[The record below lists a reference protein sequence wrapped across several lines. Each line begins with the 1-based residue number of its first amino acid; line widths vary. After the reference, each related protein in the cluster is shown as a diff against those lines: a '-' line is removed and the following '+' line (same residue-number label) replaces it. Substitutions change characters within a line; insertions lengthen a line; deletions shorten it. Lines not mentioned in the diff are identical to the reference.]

1 MQTDQDLLGQLAAS
15 LPLEAYNALAPIL
28 QNLDQ
33 RVEAAAQA
41 PAPAPPPPP
50 PTALTV
56 DALRTHPHYVL
67 IHILLPS
74 EHHQSGAPAFLRE
87 GERRQADWPLQVP
100 LLFRGDAMSW
110 YSSFLKKVS
119 SLGKKVS
126 WGDLKSELYSKFDS
140 PLRVESLRS
149 DARNVPYKGNLL
161 RYIATFRE
169 IESQIPESDM
179 TFGDRFAYFLA
190 HLPAEYQRDLRRE
203 NPKNVEQMYF
213 AARELHRLNTLYHT
227 NPAGMSQPKKK
238 GKFKP
243 AHQLFPSFAS
253 SAGHAPTTST
263 TASTEPQPM
272 DLDAMEN
279 ASPKGPAQ
287 QQNMLRVRCFN
298 CNRTGHY
305 SRNCRAPRKP
315 RQQALNAMEV
325 DDEDDSTADSL
336 FVIQEPESPNDTDD
350 DDMPSLAS
358 DSEDDTDDDDMPSL
372 ASDSEDDTV
381 FWEDSDSDILPL
393 TPLPSDDED
402 DTCSTAANWGADT
415 PLDER
420 DAQVDGVSP
429 FWQQLASPSADE
441 AHAMEVD
448 PPEAERPLYINVNMS
463 DTSLLVLNLDDGA
476 DTNQDVPVYHV
487 LIPTP
492 NRFRSQFRCV
502 STIVDSGAA
511 SCYIIPTVVRD
522 LQIETIPITRR
533 TIRGA
538 GITSTSAI
546 ARFRIKI
553 GGIVRPIVAYVL
565 DRDCLRYGLVLG
577 QDWMRRH
584 NAQPDW
590 KTRSWYLTDPHT
602 EQTTRLAMESPHRL
616 IQDQPPPY
624 VMPPPYTSSPELY
637 SATSTEPLDCLPMDT
652 PRPRRVPVRE
662 QLAQAVGTLGD
673 KLRNLVKKRFP
684 KLFGTKV
691 RYDDIPTRRVMH
703 TINTQ
708 GAQPVRAQGR
718 PHSPPE
724 HEEIK
729 KFVDDALEDG
739 LIEPSTSPWSAP
751 IIFAKKKDG
760 TNRLCVDYRRLNDV
774 TVKNAYPLPRID
786 DTYQHFHGAKFFTTL
801 DLKSGYWQIPVHPES
816 REKTAFTTRFG
827 HYQFRVMEFGLC
839 NAPATFQSF
848 MNELLR
854 PFLDCCVIV
863 YLDDIVIF
871 SNDEH
876 NHVLDVL
883 NVLGALN
890 EAGIVLNEKKCVFAR
905 SSILYLGHIIS
916 NEGIRPDPDKVNA
929 IISWPT
935 PDNITRVRGFL
946 NLAGYY
952 RRFIP
957 AFARLA
963 SPLYDL
969 LKGSPR
975 KGAPIQWSASC
986 EHAFETL
993 KHKLTSSPVLG
1004 YPRPWH
1010 LFVIDTDASGDAIG
1024 GILHQSADRF
1034 DGGEEEGEARY
1045 RFKESKL
1052 HPIAYESRRMSPTEQ
1067 RYSAQERE
1075 MLAIDYCLQK
1085 WRGYVEG
1092 SPVVVRTDHESLKY
1106 FLSQKHLGRRLAR
1119 FADNIA
1125 HFDVRI
1131 IYRPGR
1137 NQLAADALSRRPGNP
1152 DVPDSETLGPLFA
1165 HPLEPEPVPIAH
1177 FETLEKWR
1185 QQLLDDP
1192 SSEPSRRGYALQD
1205 THLWR
1210 KVSNESGDIMVRVP
1224 TSLEDA
1230 RKLIHAVH
1238 DQIGHLG
1245 ARAVLDALRVRAQVP
1260 RATDLVTDVVR
1271 RCDQCQFTRRE
1282 APVPQHLH
1290 PLPRVDAFDCWA
1302 FDWIGPLQK
1311 SVNGNQYILTALDH
1325 GSDLPHATAH
1335 AARSHTGALE
1345 LLRALITQYG
1355 KPKALLTDNGE
1366 EFLSYPFQNYL
1377 HRLGIEHLRTSPYH
1391 PQTNGRLEKFN
1402 DNLTQTL
1409 AWLRA
1414 RTNTST
1420 GASPAFLAY
1429 GREARLPSEP
1439 TFDVLRRPPT
1449 DDEVATLQHARLERV
1464 RDLSRFRGEANMQ
1477 ALRRLEAAAEK
1488 REDTYRDRGIGIGSL
1503 VLRRSPEATKL
1514 HPRWDGPFIV
1524 HDLTDRN
1531 TYQLRTKN
1539 GYVLRTLYN
1548 AERLKPYNSSEAAPG
1563 LWYSSAELQRR
1574 DAKSRTENDLQ
1585 ARRII

>member
-1 MQTDQDLLGQLAAS
+1 M
-15 LPLEAYNALAPIL
+15 
-28 QNLDQ
+28 
-33 RVEAAAQA
+33 
-41 PAPAPPPPP
+41 
-50 PTALTV
+50 
-56 DALRTHPHYVL
+56 H
-67 IHILLPS
+67 
-74 EHHQSGAPAFLRE
+74 
-87 GERRQADWPLQVP
+87 
-100 LLFRGDAMSW
+100 W
-110 YSSFLKKVS
+110 YSYFLKKAS
-119 SLGKKVS
+119 TIGRKVS
-126 WGDLKSELYSKFDS
+126 WADLKSELYSKFDS
-140 PLRVESLRS
+140 PLRVESLRNQI
-149 DARNVPYKGNLL
+149 RHVPFKGSIL
-161 RYIATFRE
+161 RYITAFRE
-169 IESQIPESDM
+169 IESQIPESEM
-179 TFGDRFAYFLA
+179 TLGDRKSYFLD
-190 HLPAEYQRDLRRE
+190 HLPIEYRRDLRRPGME
-203 NPKNVEQMYF
+203 LKSMEAVYH
-213 AARELHRLNTLYHT
+213 ATRELYHLNTLHQ
-227 NPAGMSQPKKK
+227 NPAGMSQTHRKQKLK
-238 GKFKP
+238 
-243 AHQLFPSFAS
+243 QTYRSFPSFTS
-253 SAGHAPTTST
+253 SAGHPPTTS
-263 TASTEPQPM
+263 SEPQPM
-272 DLDAMEN
+272 DLDAMET
-279 ASPKGPAQ
+279 APPKGPVSN
-287 QQNMLRVRCFN
+287 QQNGLR
-298 CNRTGHY
+298 
-305 SRNCRAPRKP
+305 
-315 RQQALNAMEV
+315 ALNIMDI
-325 DDEDDSTADSL
+325 DDEDDGPTDSSSS
-336 FVIQEPESPNDTDD
+336 VQEPGDPCNSDD
-350 DDMPSLAS
+350 DDLPSLATCSETDVDTYWEGSEEELS
-358 DSEDDTDDDDMPSL
+358 D
-372 ASDSEDDTV
+372 
-381 FWEDSDSDILPL
+381 DSDSDILPL
-393 TPLPSDDED
+393 TPLPSDSD
-402 DTCSTAANWGADT
+402 DDDYSIAANWGADT
-415 PLDER
+415 PLDEC
-420 DAQVDGVSP
+420 DAQVDGITP
-429 FWQQLASPSADE
+429 FWQQLVQPLEEVHMMD
-441 AHAMEVD
+441 VD
-448 PPEAERPLYINVNMS
+448 PPETEWPLYVNVNLS
-463 DTSLLVLNLDDGA
+463 ESSLCVLNLDDGA
-476 DTNQDVPVYHV
+476 DTNQDIPVYHV
-487 LIPTP
+487 LIPLP
-492 NRFRSQFRCV
+492 NRFRGQFRCI
-502 STIVDSGAA
+502 SAIIDSGAA
-511 SCYIIPTVVRD
+511 SCYILPTIVQD
-522 LQIETIPITRR
+522 LGIETFPITRR

-538 GITSTSAI
+538 GTTSTSAV
-546 ARFRIKI
+546 ARFSIKI
-553 GGIVRPIVAYVL
+553 GGIVRPIIAYVL

-590 KTRSWYLTDPHT
+590 STRSWYLTDP
-602 EQTTRLAMESPHRL
+602 QTAQTARLAMDPPRRL

-624 VMPPPYTSSPELY
+624 VQPPPYTPSPELY
-637 SATSTEPLDCLPMDT
+637 SATSTQSLDCLPMEE
-652 PRPRRVPVRE
+652 PRARRIPVRE
-662 QLAQAVGTLGD
+662 QLARATGTLSD

-684 KLFGTKV
+684 KLFGTK
-691 RYDDIPTRRVMH
+691 
-703 TINTQ
+703 
-708 GAQPVRAQGR
+708 PVRAQGR

-729 KFVDDALEDG
+729 KFVADALEDG

-751 IIFAKKKDG
+751 IIFAKKKD
-760 TNRLCVDYRRLNDV
+760 
-774 TVKNAYPLPRID
+774 VKNAYPLPRID

-816 REKTAFTTRFG
+816 REKTAFATRFG

-854 PFLDCCVIV
+854 PFLDCCATV
-863 YLDDIVIF
+863 YLDDIIIY
-871 SNDEH
+871 SSDEH

-883 NVLGALN
+883 NVLGALT

-916 NEGIRPDPDKVNA
+916 NEGICPDPEKVNA
-929 IISWPT
+929 IISWPA

-975 KGAPIQWSASC
+975 KGAPIQWSAAC
-986 EHAFETL
+986 EHAFGAL
-993 KHKLTSSPVLG
+993 KQKLTSSPVLT

-1034 DGGEEEGEARY
+1034 DGGEEGEARFN
-1045 RFKESKL
+1045 FKESKL

-1092 SPVVVRTDHESLKY
+1092 SPIVVRTDHESLKY

-1125 HFDVRI
+1125 HFDVKI
-1131 IYRPGR
+1131 VYRPGR

-1152 DVPDSETLGPLFA
+1152 HVPDSETLGPLFA
-1165 HPLEPEPVPIAH
+1165 HPLESEPVPVAH

-1185 QQLLDDP
+1185 QQLLENP

-1205 THLWR
+1205 MNLWR
-1210 KVSNESGDIMVRVP
+1210 K
-1224 TSLEDA
+1224 DA
-1230 RKLIHAVH
+1230 RTLIHAVH

-1245 ARAVLDALRVRAQVP
+1245 ARAVLDTLRVRAQIP

-1271 RCDQCQFTRRE
+1271 RCNQCQFTRRE

-1311 SVNGNQYILTALDH
+1311 STKGNQYILTALDH

-1345 LLRALITQYG
+1345 LLRTLITQYG

-1377 HRLGIEHLRTSPYH
+1377 ARLGIEHLRTSPYH

-1409 AWLRA
+1409 ARLVAPDRQEQWDDYLPDALLAARA
-1414 RTNTST
+1414 HTNTST

-1439 TFDVLRRPPT
+1439 TFDMLRRPPT
-1449 DDEVATLQHARLERV
+1449 DSEIATLQHARLERV
-1464 RDLSRFRGEANMQ
+1464 RDLSQFRGEANMQ

-1488 REDTYRDRGIGIGSL
+1488 RENTYRDRGIGIGSL

-1514 HPRWDGPFIV
+1514 HPRWDGPFVV

-1548 AERLKPYNSSEAAPG
+1548 AERLKPYNTSEAAPR

-1574 DAKSRTENDLQ
+1574 DAKSRVENDLQ
-1585 ARRII
+1585 ARRIT